1 MDLAELAALKGK
13 RLTAQ
18 ALFSKRAK
26 KLSLTVDL
34 LGKRALIDEIRT
46 LGVDFEKVHDTGLE
60 YIDALGEVEKAE
72 EEAAHAEEK
81 TAMCLDTYT
90 DTLRLAKETLWFK
103 FAYVE
108 IKLYADGAE
117 EKCAEVEYTDVK
129 ELPEEDCQV
138 LRESLEE
145 RISMLERKVLEWET
159 IVSEAKTTVYK
170 QQLYNLGNRLH
181 DWVQSWKK
189 LKRTDELDGGEE
201 AAPAFPNFPHAP
213 PQSIPGMNPGVYGFR
228 PQISLERTRLPTFSG
243 DMTDYYRWKAEWEEL
258 EQLGNPQ
265 RTAGVTRF
273 HLLASLSD
281 RVKKDLVLSS
291 CASADEM
298 FRRLDNR
305 FGNKAKI
312 VLRISEEVQALL
324 PVKGNNPRK
333 AIELIQTVER
343 ALSNL
348 MILGEED
355 VIKNRWVAQSLE
367 SKLPSSLKEKW
378 IEHKFEAANGFAPPN
393 HFDCLLRFLKK
404 QEAILEELDL
414 LEASPGEW
422 SPSVRGP
429 ADKQERGAK
438 KAFSKATSGQRGSQS
453 TGSCLGSCTA
463 CADETHAGRLF
474 ACKAF
479 REMDLQRRKAHL
491 KTHGGCNRCLCFH
504 LKDGRC
510 NPKFLC
516 SKMDCRREESHHYL
530 LCPKFIAQEKDTGSE
545 EQGTKRVERKGLG
558 MTSQQV
564 ELLAKVTPEL
574 RAEFRKAFSN
584 KVSTSICTAGG
595 GLKEYPVVM
604 MLLDVTTNSDQLI
617 GALIDLASDTNYI
630 TNNAAQRLGL
640 IGESIKLIVHG
651 VGGMRKTVTT
661 KRYSLRLRVKTTKGT
676 VTEHKLLCY
685 GLESIAEISQP
696 VTPQQL
702 QKIFPDVAAEE
713 LVRPENIDLLISHRE
728 GRLVPQPFKMEGD
741 LVLWDGPL
749 GKTVG
754 GTHPDLFEMVDLTLH
769 QSETHFA
776 RSMRTSS
783 RVYKEVLVDTID
795 LSDEDPTR
803 LEKVTLS
810 STTATNKEVFEWFK
824 WDSIGAACD
833 PKCGSCK
840 CSKCPPG
847 GKEMTLGEERELEK
861 IKDCLSYV
869 LVDKH
874 SDAPH
879 WDAAYPWK
887 ADPAILPDN
896 RRAVEATFRNTEA
909 RLAREPVWKAAYGE
923 QIREM
928 VSRGAAIKL
937 LLLIPLRAGRG
948 RSGTSAIWSPRILI
962 LAQRQ

>member
-1 MDLAELAALKGK
+1 MAELAALKGK
-13 RLTAQ
+13 RSTAQ
-18 ALFSKRAK
+18 ALFSKRAN

-34 LGKRALIDEIRT
+34 LGKRALIDEIRA
-46 LGVDFEKVHDTGLE
+46 LGLDFGMVHDTGLE
-60 YIDALGEVEKAE
+60 YVDALGEVGKAE
-72 EEAAHAEEK
+72 EEAARAEEK
-81 TAMCLDTYT
+81 TAKCLDTYT
-90 DTLRLAKETLWFK
+90 ETLQLAKETLWFK

-117 EKCAEVEYTDVK
+117 EECAEVESTDVK
-129 ELPEEDCQV
+129 ELPEEDRQI

-181 DWVQSWKK
+181 GWVRRWKK
-189 LKRTDELDGGEE
+189 LKRTEELDGGEE
-201 AAPAFPNFPHAP
+201 AAPAVPNFPDAP
-213 PQSIPGMNPGVYGFR
+213 PQSIPGLHPGVYGFR

-281 RVKKDLVLSS
+281 RAKKDLVLSS

-312 VLRISEEVQALL
+312 VLRVSEEVQALL

-348 MILGEED
+348 IILGEED
-355 VIKNRWVAQSLE
+355 VIRNRWVAQSLE

-378 IEHKFEAANGFAPPN
+378 IAHKFEAMNGFAPPN

-422 SPSVRGP
+422 SSVRGP
-429 ADKQERGAK
+429 ADKPERGAK

-453 TGSCLGSCTA
+453 MGSRLSSCTA

-530 LCPKFIAQEKDTGSE
+530 LCPKFIAQEKT
-545 EQGTKRVERKGLG
+545 
-558 MTSQQV
+558 
-564 ELLAKVTPEL
+564 LA
-574 RAEFRKAFSN
+574 
-584 KVSTSICTAGG
+584 
-595 GLKEYPVVM
+595 
-604 MLLDVTTNSDQLI
+604 
-617 GALIDLASDTNYI
+617 
-630 TNNAAQRLGL
+630 
-640 IGESIKLIVHG
+640 
-651 VGGMRKTVTT
+651 
-661 KRYSLRLRVKTTKGT
+661 
-676 VTEHKLLCY
+676 
-685 GLESIAEISQP
+685 
-696 VTPQQL
+696 
-702 QKIFPDVAAEE
+702 
-713 LVRPENIDLLISHRE
+713 
-728 GRLVPQPFKMEGD
+728 
-741 LVLWDGPL
+741 
-749 GKTVG
+749 
-754 GTHPDLFEMVDLTLH
+754 
-769 QSETHFA
+769 A
-776 RSMRTSS
+776 RS
-783 RVYKEVLVDTID
+783 K
-795 LSDEDPTR
+795 
-803 LEKVTLS
+803 
-810 STTATNKEVFEWFK
+810 
-824 WDSIGAACD
+824 
-833 PKCGSCK
+833 
-840 CSKCPPG
+840 
-847 GKEMTLGEERELEK
+847 
-861 IKDCLSYV
+861 
-869 LVDKH
+869 
-874 SDAPH
+874 
-879 WDAAYPWK
+879 
-887 ADPAILPDN
+887 
-896 RRAVEATFRNTEA
+896 
-909 RLAREPVWKAAYGE
+909 
-923 QIREM
+923 
-928 VSRGAAIKL
+928 VSRGWNEKA
-937 LLLIPLRAGRG
+937 
-948 RSGTSAIWSPRILI
+948 SG
-962 LAQRQ
+962 